1 MAQYKTDKYEQDTK
15 MAITFPTEPVI
26 GQEYVAD
33 NSATYQWTGS
43 TWSTQIPW
51 LAGRSQYVADG
62 GGADRVYNDNLD
74 NTLDGGGA

>member
-1 MAQYKTDKYEQDTK
+1 
-15 MAITFPTEPVI
+15 MAITFPTDPTL

-43 TWSTQIPW
+43 AWSTLSPW
-51 LAGRSQYVADG
+51 LTGRSQFVADG
-62 GGADRVYNDNLD
+62 GVAGSSYNDNLD

>member
-1 MAQYKTDKYEQDTK
+1 MAL
-15 MAITFPTEPVI
+15 TFPTEPTL

-43 TWSTQIPW
+43 AWSTQMPW
-51 LAGRSQYVADG
+51 LNGRAQFVADG
-62 GGADRVYNDNLD
+62 GVAGFTYNNNLD

>member
-1 MAQYKTDKYEQDTK
+1 
-15 MAITFPTEPVI
+15 MAITFPTSPTL

-43 TWSTQIPW
+43 AWSTQVPW

-62 GGADRVYNDNLD
+62 GVADQTYNDNLD
-74 NTLDGGGA
+74 NTLGGGGA